1 MSTTMNTTY
10 KIAIGADHAGV
21 DLKETVAE
29 LLKAWGHEVTDMGTM
44 TKNSC
49 DYSDYANAVASSIA
63 DGTNDRGILICRSG
77 IGMSIAANRWVGVRA
92 ALCRTAPAA
101 ALSRQHNDSNL
112 LCLASAYVDNESV
125 EDVLDA
131 WLHADLKA
139 GAMNAASS
147 NPPAAPCNGRIRNWR
162 PSFRKKDAGKAT
174 TLN

>member
-101 ALSRQHNDSNL
+101 ALSRQHHDS
-112 LCLASAYVDNESV
+112 
-125 EDVLDA
+125 A
-131 WLHADLKA
+131 WLPPMWTMKVWKTSWTPGYMLTLKA
-139 GAMNAASS
+139 DAMNAASS
-147 NPPAAPCNGRIRNWR
+147 NPPVAPCNGRTRNWR
-162 PSFRKKDAGKAT
+162 ASSRRKDAGKAT
-174 TLN
+174 TLS

>member
-77 IGMSIAANRWVGVRA
+77 IGMSIAANRW
-92 ALCRTAPAA
+92 
-101 ALSRQHNDSNL
+101 
-112 LCLASAYVDNESV
+112 ASAPPSAARP
-125 EDVLDA
+125 LLRPFPASTMIPTCSA
-131 WLHADLKA
+131 WLPPMWTMKVWKTSWTPGCMQTLKA
-139 GAMNAASS
+139 DAMNAASL
-147 NPPAAPCNGRIRNWR
+147 NPPVAPCNGRTRNWR
-162 PSFRKKDAGKAT
+162 ASSRRKDAGKAT
-174 TLN
+174 TLS

>member
-77 IGMSIAANRWVGVRA
+77 IGMSIAANRWEGVRA

-101 ALSRQHNDSNL
+101 ALSRQHKDRK
-112 LCLASAYVDNESV
+112 SV
-125 EDVLDA
+125 V
-131 WLHADLKA
+131 
-139 GAMNAASS
+139 
-147 NPPAAPCNGRIRNWR
+147 
-162 PSFRKKDAGKAT
+162 
-174 TLN
+174 

>member
-10 KIAIGADHAGV
+10 KIAIGTDHAGV

-92 ALCRTAPAA
+92 ATC
-101 ALSRQHNDSNL
+101 S
-112 LCLASAYVDNESV
+112 
-125 EDVLDA
+125 A
-131 WLHADLKA
+131 WLLPMWTMKVWKTSWTPGCMLTLKA
-139 GAMNAASS
+139 DAMNAASL
-147 NPPAAPCNGRIRNWR
+147 NPPVAPCNGRTRNWR
-162 PSFRKKDAGKAT
+162 ASSRRKDSGKAT
-174 TLN
+174 TLS